1 MTATEESVNMEEAIR
16 EQLRLAIDPREFD
29 GPEFRRDP
37 FPLYKRLRD
46 HHPIY
51 QDLFHNKWVVSR
63 YDDVVAVF
71 QNNDDF
77 DRGVYDPKG
86 DYEFGKRHVFGP
98 NILEYGNSD
107 EHRFL
112 RNVVA
117 DQFVGN
123 RLQTFLPFIEQI
135 ARELLAQFVPD
146 VYRKSADDLAEAFA
160 GTGEVEL
167 VGQFCNQFPIRVIS
181 NMLGLPREDED
192 TFVRWYQ
199 HLIEGLG
206 FGGEHLA
213 RGLQAR
219 NEMWAYL
226 DPMIRERE
234 ANPTEDLVS
243 RIVHAEFR
251 GQRMNPDEIKGFIAL
266 LLAAGGDTTEK
277 AIANMWYHMLYTR
290 PDQFEH
296 EVKRD
301 PSLWTNVFTEMMRY
315 DPVVHTQGRHT
326 TREIAIHG
334 EVIPERANIVLY
346 LAAGNRDERVFK
358 DPDTFDILRDDLH
371 MGRELRSGRYADG
384 KHGHLGFGM
393 GQHFCMGYA
402 MARQEAII
410 ASTRLF
416 EAMKNPR
423 PKFRDHPGVTSPAT
437 GSGGF
442 RTPEELW
449 IEFDVN

>member
-1 MTATEESVNMEEAIR
+1 MTATDESTAMADAIR
-16 EQLRLAIDPREFD
+16 AQLALAIEPQEFD
-29 GPEFRRDP
+29 GPEFRKDP
-37 FPLYKRLRD
+37 FPLYQRLRD

-51 QDLFHNKWVVSR
+51 QDLFHKNWVVSR
-63 YDDVVAVF
+63 YDDIVAVF

-77 DRGVYDPKG
+77 NRAQYDPKG
-86 DYEFGKRHVFGP
+86 DYEFGKKHVFGP

-123 RLQTFLPFIEQI
+123 RLSAFLPFIEQI
-135 ARELLAQFVPD
+135 ARELMGKIWE
-146 VYRKSADDLAEAFA
+146 KSADDIARGFSD
-160 GTGEVEL
+160 TGEVEL
-167 VGQFCNQFPIRVIS
+167 VSQFTNQFPIRVIS

-192 TFVRWYQ
+192 MFVRWYQ

-206 FGGEHLA
+206 FGGEHFA
-213 RGLQAR
+213 RGMQAR

-226 DPMIRERE
+226 DPLILRAED
-234 ANPTEDLVS
+234 APGEDLIS

-251 GQRMNPDEIKGFIAL
+251 GQRMNADEIKGFIAL
-266 LLAAGGDTTEK
+266 LLAAGGDTTDK

-290 PDQFEH
+290 PDQFE
-296 EVKRD
+296 EVKKD
-301 PSLWTNVFTEMMRY
+301 GELWTNVFTEMMRY
-315 DPVVHTQGRHT
+315 DPVVHTQGRRT
-326 TREIAIHG
+326 TREIKIHG
-334 EVIPERANIVLY
+334 EVIPERANIIMY
-346 LAAGNRDERVFK
+346 LAAGNRDERAFK
-358 DPDTFDILRDDLH
+358 DPDTYDIFRDDLH
-371 MGRELRSGRYADG
+371 MGRELRSGRYPDG

-410 ASTRLF
+410 ACTRLS

-423 PKFRDHPGVTSPAT
+423 PKFADHPGITSPVM

-442 RTPEELW
+442 RAPEELW
-449 IEFDVN
+449 IQFDVN

>member
-1 MTATEESVNMEEAIR
+1 MTATDESTAMADAIR
-16 EQLRLAIDPREFD
+16 AQLALAIEPQEFD
-29 GPEFRRDP
+29 SDEHRRDP

-51 QDLFHNKWVVSR
+51 QDLFHNNWVVSR
-63 YDDVVAVF
+63 YDDIVEIF

-77 DRGVYDPKG
+77 NRAVYDPKG
-86 DYEFGKRHVFGP
+86 EYEFGKNQVFGP
-98 NILEYGNSD
+98 NILEYGNSA

-123 RLQTFLPFIEQI
+123 RLQGFLPFIEQI
-135 ARELLAQFVPD
+135 ARELMGQIWA
-146 VYRKSADDLAEAFA
+146 KSADDVAKGFSD
-160 GTGEVEL
+160 TGEVEL
-167 VGQFCNQFPIRVIS
+167 VSQFSNQFPIRVIS
-181 NMLGLPREDED
+181 NMLGLPRQDED

-206 FGGEHLA
+206 FGGEHFA
-213 RGLQAR
+213 KGMQAR
-219 NEMWAYL
+219 NEMWDYL
-226 DPMIRERE
+226 DPLIRKAED
-234 ANPTEDLVS
+234 APGEDLIS
-243 RIVHAEFR
+243 RIVHAELR
-251 GQRMNPDEIKGFIAL
+251 GQRMNVDEIKGFIAL
-266 LLAAGGDTTEK
+266 LLAAGGDTTDK

-290 PDQFEH
+290 PDQFKN
-296 EVKRD
+296 EVQRD

-315 DPVVHTQGRHT
+315 DPVVHGQGRHT
-326 TREIAIHG
+326 THEIRIHG
-334 EVIPERANIVLY
+334 EVIPERATISL
-346 LAAGNRDERVFK
+346 LLGAGNRDERVFK
-358 DPDTFDILRDDLH
+358 NPDTFDILRDDLH
-371 MGRELRSGRYADG
+371 MGRELRSGRYPDG

-410 ASTRLF
+410 ASTRLA

-423 PKFRDHPGVTSPAT
+423 PKFPTHPGVTSPVT

-442 RTPEELW
+442 RAPEELW